1 LTHVWCQS
9 TSVLKGDLLFDPET
23 AEIRLLI
30 VSDRVTH
37 PSAAI
42 RPTLQP

>member
-1 LTHVWCQS
+1 MC
-9 TSVLKGDLLFDPET
+9 SVKVDLLYLTFDPET

-30 VSDRVTH
+30 VTH

-42 RPTLQP
+42 TL